1 MFSLQGTQSK
11 EWLLQ
16 RLLTYKKL
24 QSLII
29 LNAVQQ
35 NDIVVV
41 STDMLTDDKGVLH
54 LLSLTMHF
62 VEAAKL
68 LFFLLNILRCK
79 NDMNVENMNNSIPE
93 LNAETEEMM

>member
-1 MFSLQGTQSK
+1 
-11 EWLLQ
+11 
-16 RLLTYKKL
+16 
-24 QSLII
+24 
-29 LNAVQQ
+29 
-35 NDIVVV
+35 
-41 STDMLTDDKGVLH
+41 
-54 LLSLTMHF
+54 MHF